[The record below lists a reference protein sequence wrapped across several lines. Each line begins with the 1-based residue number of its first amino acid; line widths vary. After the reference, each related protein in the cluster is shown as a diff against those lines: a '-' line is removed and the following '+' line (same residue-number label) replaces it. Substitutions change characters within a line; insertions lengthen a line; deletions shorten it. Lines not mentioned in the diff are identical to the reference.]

1 MPPYDFALFDP
12 PAPVAMV
19 SLRLINDGDV
29 LTDVPMLIDSG
40 ADLTMVP
47 ATRVDQLK
55 LDIRPEDDYPVE
67 AFDGRRSVARSVKLE
82 LTFLGRTFRGRFLV
96 LDSQTGILGR
106 NVLNHFALL
115 LDGPQLSW
123 QEQKNSG
130 K

>member
-1 MPPYDFALFDP
+1 
-12 PAPVAMV
+12 MV

-29 LTDVPMLIDSG
+29 LTDVRMLIDSG

-55 LDIRPEDDYPVE
+55 LDTRPEDDYPVE

-96 LDSQTGILGR
+96 LDSQSAIVGR
-106 NVLNHFALL
+106 NVLNHSTLV
-115 LDGPQLSW
+115 LDGPDLSW
-123 QEQKNSG
+123 RAQNNLSR
-130 K
+130 